1 VVLVKAVA
9 EEEALR
15 LLVEMPAS
23 QMEVVQ
29 QHLVHSELAEPADL
43 AGTQVAVAEAAVG
56 MAVAAEDPTT
66 TVVARTVVEVAED
79 LPTPEATSR

>member
-1 VVLVKAVA
+1 VVLVKAVV

-15 LLVEMPAS
+15 LLVEVPAS

-29 QHLVHSELAEPADL
+29 QHLVHSESAEPADL
-43 AGTQVAVAEAAVG
+43 AGTQVAAVEEAVG
-56 MAVAAEDPTT
+56 MAVAVEDPTT
-66 TVVARTVVEVAED
+66 TVVARTVAEVAED